1 MATEAETTI
10 VEVGLDEI
18 DSDHNER
25 SQLNEENFNDLDE
38 GIELVK
44 SLDTSLASFSIDK
57 LTWHTT
63 QMDSN

>member
-10 VEVGLDEI
+10 AEVGLDEI

-38 GIELVK
+38 GIELEK
-44 SLDTSLASFSIDK
+44 SLDTSLAGF
-57 LTWHTT
+57 
-63 QMDSN
+63 

>member
-10 VEVGLDEI
+10 AEVGLDEI

-38 GIELVK
+38 GIEY
-44 SLDTSLASFSIDK
+44 SSFNCLLEINK
-57 LTWHTT
+57 EIQIFFENL
-63 QMDSN
+63 